1 MLDEATAKVD
11 THTERVIQEALATM
25 PKGGASFVIA
35 HQLSTIRSADRIIVM
50 RNGEIAEMGSYDEL
64 IATDGIYAD
73 R

>member
-1 MLDEATAKVD
+1 M
-11 THTERVIQEALATM
+11 
-25 PKGGASFVIA
+25 IA